1 MKANDAVLRVWC
13 GAKMPIATP
22 GRLRRV
28 HRPAS
33 RTRMQQLVLVAED
46 SEQ

>member
-13 GAKMPIATP
+13 GVKMPIATP
-22 GRLRRV
+22 GRLQRV

-33 RTRMQQLVLVAED
+33 RTRMQQLVLVVVD
-46 SEQ
+46 GKH